1 MRINITILSFI
12 LSTVLFANVDI
23 QKTITARPQP
33 KTYSAKVLTTI
44 SGETIMSSQKNQSSI
59 YIKNDNFRT
68 DTDLPTSFVTISTG
82 DKAWVI
88 DHTGMATEIEKEKA
102 SLNKKN
108 PIEILS
114 AFNFTAS
121 NTQNN
126 LALFIGTPKSSNAQ
140 EMFSTKH
147 FSKINVSLNPE
158 RNTIEEIKIYNKANK
173 LVTQFNFTYTK
184 VQEYWMSKT
193 VVTKVFIGN
202 QPLTITQTY
211 TAICLDD
218 IPDAMFDIPR
228 IKQSQGGN

>member
-1 MRINITILSFI
+1 MKKTIAVLGFI
-12 LSTVLFANVDI
+12 LSTVLFATVDI
-23 QKTITARPQP
+23 QKTITVRPQP

-44 SGETIMSSQKNQSSI
+44 SGGIITSSQKNQSSI
-59 YIKNDNFRT
+59 YIKGDNFRT
-68 DTDLPTSFVTISTG
+68 DTDLPTSIITISTG

-88 DHTGMATEIEKEKA
+88 DHAGRDTEIEKEKA

-108 PIEILS
+108 PTEILS

-126 LALFIGTPKSSNAQ
+126 LAVFIGTPRSNNAQ

-184 VQEYWMSKT
+184 IQEYWMNKT
-193 VVTKVFIGN
+193 VVTKIFIGN

-218 IPDAMFDIPR
+218 IPDAMFDIPSV
-228 IKQSQGGN
+228 KQSQGGH